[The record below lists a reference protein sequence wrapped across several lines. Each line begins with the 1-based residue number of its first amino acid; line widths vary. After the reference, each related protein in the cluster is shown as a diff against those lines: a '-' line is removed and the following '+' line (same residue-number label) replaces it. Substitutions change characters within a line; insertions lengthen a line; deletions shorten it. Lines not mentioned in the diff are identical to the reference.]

1 MFSQLFGKYLVEQ
14 EVIAK
19 DTLDKIL
26 EEQAGT
32 RVRLGTIAVAEGLL
46 TEEQAEEINHLQ
58 TQMDKRF
65 GDIAVEKNYL
75 TDDQVGGLL
84 RKQGNATMKFYQL
97 LTDKAGLNMAAIE
110 EHLEGFKTSHGFTET
125 EMYALKEE
133 DIDKLIPLFAA
144 TMNTMVTS
152 LAGLV
157 LRNITRFVTTNFYPE
172 RMRKAKEYD
181 YTVLVGQAIKG
192 DQSIYLGFA
201 AQDDMS
207 GIVELA
213 KGYARGTSISGSD
226 EVYDAVSEFSNLN
239 NGLFASEAS
248 KNGINID
255 MLPPEIYLR
264 QSFSGLTYIMPV
276 VVNGKSVD
284 MVISV
289 DESFKAGDSVHKVEI
304 KKSDSLANADDSKGR
319 IMIVDDSALIRKM
332 LRALIETNGYTV
344 VAEASNG
351 QEAVDMYDT
360 VKPDIVT
367 LDITMPVKDG
377 VTALK
382 EIKEKDSKA
391 KVMMITAAG
400 QQDKVVEALKL
411 GAEQFIMKPFKE
423 EEVLKN
429 FEDALRK

>member
-14 EVIAK
+14 DVILK

-26 EEQAGT
+26 AEQADT

-46 TEEQAEEINHLQ
+46 SEEQAEEINHLQ

-65 GDIAVEKNYL
+65 GDIAVEQKYL

-84 RKQGNATMKFYQL
+84 KKQGNATMKFYQL
-97 LTDKAGLNMAAIE
+97 LTDMAGLSMTTIE
-110 EHLEGFKTSHGFTET
+110 ENLDGFKSSHGFTET
-125 EMYALKEE
+125 EMQALKDE
-133 DIDKLIPLFAA
+133 DVDRLIPLFAA

-152 LAGLV
+152 LSGLV
-157 LRNITRFVTTNFYPE
+157 LKNITRFVTGNFYPE
-172 RMRKAKEYD
+172 RMRKAKEYE
-181 YTVLVGQAIKG
+181 YTVLAGQAIKG

-213 KGYARGTSISGSD
+213 KGYARGTAITSSD

-248 KNGINID
+248 KNGVNID

-264 QSFSGLTYIMPV
+264 QSLSGLAYVMPI

-284 MVISV
+284 MIVSV
-289 DESFKAGDSVHKVEI
+289 DETFKPGQSVHKVEI
-304 KKSDSLANADDSKGR
+304 KKNTEVVEKADSKGR

-332 LRALIETNGYTV
+332 LRALVETNGYTV
-344 VAEASNG
+344 VAEATNG
-351 QEAVDMYDT
+351 QEAVDMYES
-360 VKPDIVT
+360 VKPDLVT
-367 LDITMPVKDG
+367 LDITMPVMDG

-382 EIKEKDSKA
+382 EIKAMDPKSK
-391 KVMMITAAG
+391 VLMITAAG
-400 QQDKVVEALKL
+400 QQDKVVEALKS

-423 EEVLKN
+423 DEVIKNLESTLK
-429 FEDALRK
+429 

>member
-192 DQSIYLGFA
+192 LIN
-201 AQDDMS
+201 
-207 GIVELA
+207 
-213 KGYARGTSISGSD
+213 R
-226 EVYDAVSEFSNLN
+226 N
-239 NGLFASEAS
+239 NH
-248 KNGINID
+248 IN
-255 MLPPEIYLR
+255 
-264 QSFSGLTYIMPV
+264 
-276 VVNGKSVD
+276 
-284 MVISV
+284 
-289 DESFKAGDSVHKVEI
+289 
-304 KKSDSLANADDSKGR
+304 
-319 IMIVDDSALIRKM
+319 
-332 LRALIETNGYTV
+332 
-344 VAEASNG
+344 
-351 QEAVDMYDT
+351 
-360 VKPDIVT
+360 
-367 LDITMPVKDG
+367 
-377 VTALK
+377 
-382 EIKEKDSKA
+382 
-391 KVMMITAAG
+391 
-400 QQDKVVEALKL
+400 
-411 GAEQFIMKPFKE
+411 
-423 EEVLKN
+423 
-429 FEDALRK
+429 

>member
-14 EVIAK
+14 DVIKK
-19 DTLDKIL
+19 DTLELIL

-65 GDIAVEKNYL
+65 GDIAVEQKYL
-75 TDDQVGGLL
+75 TDEQVGGLL
-84 RKQGNATMKFYQL
+84 KKQGNPTMKFYQL
-97 LTDKAGLNMAAIE
+97 LSDMAGLSMSAIDE
-110 EHLEGFKTSHGFTET
+110 NLEGFKNSHGFTET
-125 EMYALKEE
+125 EMFALKEE
-133 DIDKLIPLFAA
+133 DIEKLIPLFAA

-157 LRNITRFVTTNFYPE
+157 LRNITRFVTVNFYPE
-172 RMRKAKEYD
+172 RMRKAKEYE
-181 YTVLVGQAIKG
+181 YTVLAGQAIKG
-192 DQSIYLGFA
+192 DQAIYLGFA

-213 KGYARGTSISGSD
+213 KGYARGTAITSSD
-226 EVYDAVSEFSNLN
+226 EVYDAVGEFANLN
-239 NGLFASEAS
+239 NGLFSSEAS

-255 MLPPEIYLR
+255 MLPPEIFLR
-264 QSFSGLTYIMPV
+264 QSLSGLAYVMPV
-276 VVNGKSVD
+276 VINGKSID
-284 MVISV
+284 MIISV
-289 DESFKAGDSVHKVEI
+289 DEAFKAGETVHKVEI
-304 KKSDSLANADDSKGR
+304 KKAAETVATADSKGR
-319 IMIVDDSALIRKM
+319 IMIVDDSGLIRKM
-332 LRALIETNGYTV
+332 LRALLETNGYTV
-344 VAEASNG
+344 VAEATNG
-351 QEAVDMYDT
+351 QEAIDMYSE
-360 VKPDIVT
+360 VKPDLVT

-377 VTALK
+377 VAALK
-382 EIKEKDSKA
+382 EIKEMDPKS

-429 FEDALRK
+429 FADALNK